1 MASYKELVSQA
12 DALMAQAEE
21 VRKQELAGVIA
32 DIKAKMKEFGISPA
46 DLGISGG
53 ARKARAA
60 KAPAVVKYRNA
71 NGETWAGG
79 LGRKPRWVAEVLA
92 SGGDIETYRV

>member
-1 MASYKELVSQA
+1 MTSYKELLSQA
-12 DALMAQAEE
+12 EALLAQAEE
-21 VRKQELAGVIA
+21 VRKQEKAGVIA
-32 DIKAKMKEFGISPA
+32 DIKAKMKEFKISAA

-53 ARKARAA
+53 ARKVRVA

-71 NGETWAGG
+71 NGDTWAGG

-92 SGGDIETYRV
+92 SGGDIEQYRV

>member
-12 DALMAQAEE
+12 EALMAQAEE
-21 VRKQELAGVIA
+21 VRKQELASVMA

-53 ARKARAA
+53 ARKFNR
-60 KAPAVVKYRNA
+60 
-71 NGETWAGG
+71 
-79 LGRKPRWVAEVLA
+79 GRTFELRPHITAH
-92 SGGDIETYRV
+92 